1 MSKTKRTGHS
11 ARLAA
16 LEKDLRR
23 LRAQLPKEIHH
34 AVRTEI
40 RVALNQLDPPPVV
53 AGTYKP
59 VRLTLS
65 KTHAIGSDAYSERDG
80 EGVVVAKQYIRAA
93 SSDT

>member
-40 RVALNQLDPPPVV
+40 RVALTEQEPERGGGHIIPNGMRVP
-53 AGTYKP
+53 AGRAEAFGLAQVKP
-59 VRLTLS
+59 HT
-65 KTHAIGSDAYSERDG
+65 IGSDTYSKRE
-80 EGVVVAKQYIRAA
+80 A
-93 SSDT
+93 

>member
-40 RVALNQLDPPPVV
+40 RVALKEQE
-53 AGTYKP
+53 
-59 VRLTLS
+59 
-65 KTHAIGSDAYSERDG
+65 SERPPT
-80 EGVVVAKQYIRAA
+80 AKAYRLHMLGGDSY
-93 SSDT
+93 SSGT